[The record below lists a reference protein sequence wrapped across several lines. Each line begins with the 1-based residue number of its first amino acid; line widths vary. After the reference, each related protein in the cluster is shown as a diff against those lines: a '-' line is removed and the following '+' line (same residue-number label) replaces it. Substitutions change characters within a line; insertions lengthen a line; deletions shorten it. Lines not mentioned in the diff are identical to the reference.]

1 LEVNVSREKEKGTTL
16 ETMLVDWL
24 NEQFDTDEFHRLPL
38 KGAKDEGDVGWLM
51 AHGRKV
57 VLEAKNH
64 KRITPS
70 EFIEEAERERGNADA
85 LAKAVVIKRRGVGRK
100 RFGETY
106 VLMELRDL
114 YAIIT
119 GEEY

>member
-1 LEVNVSREKEKGTTL
+1 MDVSKAKEKGTSL

-24 NEQFDTDEFHRLPL
+24 NERFETDEFHRLPL
-38 KGAKDEGDVGWLM
+38 KGSKDEGDVGWLKV
-51 AHGRKV
+51 HGKKI

-64 KRITPS
+64 KRITPA
-70 EFIEEAERERGNADA
+70 EFIDEAERERGNADA

-114 YAIIT
+114 AAIIT